1 MLRTEEV
8 SDEINV
14 IVDDRWAAL
23 FPMETLPQ
31 VNLLVEAVNKA
42 VDQKYRLKE

>member
-8 SDEINV
+8 SDGINV

-23 FPMETLPQ
+23 FLMETLPQ